1 MSGRRQFLKT
11 LAGAAGGA
19 LLPGGAWSSESR
31 VGLATLPAGAVESA
45 VLAALPGKQA
55 LIKRTYRPPN
65 YETPLADFQAFYTP
79 NDRFFVRYHLAAIP
93 EVDLAQWQLKIGG
106 DAVGK
111 PIAFTLA
118 ELRRNFEVVEL
129 PALCLCAGNRRGL
142 FQPHVPGIQWGHG
155 AMGNALW
162 QGVRLRDV
170 LVKAGLAKDAL
181 EVTFEGADSGVFP
194 STPDFVKS
202 LPLAK
207 ALDENTLIAFAMNGE
222 PLPHWNGFPARLVVP
237 GWAASYWLKHL
248 TGLNVVA
255 RPLDSFWMKSAY
267 RLPKGLFVTDARFPS
282 QETDTTAPITG
293 LLVNS
298 LIVSPEEGQ
307 GFKPGQPI
315 AVKGMAWDGGHGIE
329 RVDVSTDGGANWQ
342 TATLEPDRGRFAW
355 RPWSFLITPA
365 RPGAVTVRV
374 RATNRA
380 GQVQVPE
387 PIANPAGYHHN
398 AVQSVTVHVV

>member
-1 MSGRRQFLKT
+1 MSGRRQFLRT
-11 LAGAAGGA
+11 LASAAGGA
-19 LLPGGAWSSESR
+19 LLSGRVWSGESA
-31 VGLATLPAGAVESA
+31 VGPSSLPAGTVDSA
-45 VLAALPGKQA
+45 VMAALPGKQA

-65 YETPLADFQAFYTP
+65 YETPLAYLSTFYTA
-79 NDRFFVRYHLAAIP
+79 NDRFFVRYHLSAIP
-93 EVDLAQWQLKIGG
+93 EVDLARWQLKIGG

-111 PIAFTLA
+111 PMAFTLA
-118 ELRRNFEVVEL
+118 ELRRNFETIEL

-155 AMGNALW
+155 AMGHALW

-170 LVKAGLAKDAL
+170 LVKAGLAEDAL

-194 STPDFVKS
+194 STPDFAKS

-248 TGLNVVA
+248 TGINVVS

-282 QETDTTAPITG
+282 QETDTSSPITE

-307 GFKPGQPI
+307 GFRPGQPI
-315 AVKGMAWDGGHGIE
+315 EVKGMAWDGGHGIE
-329 RVDVSTDGGANWQ
+329 RVDVSTDGGATWQ
-342 TATLEPDRGRFAW
+342 PATLDKDHGRFAW
-355 RPWSFLITPA
+355 RPWSSLITPA
-365 RPGAVTVRV
+365 RPGDVTVRV
-374 RATNRA
+374 RAMNRA
-380 GQVQVPE
+380 GQVQVSE
-387 PIANPAGYHHN
+387 PVANPAGYHHN
-398 AVQSVTVHVV
+398 AVQSVTVHVA

>member
-19 LLPGGAWSSESR
+19 LLPAGAWCSESR
-31 VGLATLPAGAVESA
+31 VRPATLPAGTVDSA
-45 VLAALPGKQA
+45 VMAALPGKQA

-65 YETPLADFQAFYTP
+65 YETPLAEFQVFYTP
-79 NDRFFVRYHLAAIP
+79 NDRFFVRYHLSAIP

-106 DAVGK
+106 DAVAK
-111 PIAFTLA
+111 PMAFTLA
-118 ELRRNFEVVEL
+118 ELRRNFEVIEL

-142 FQPHVPGIQWGHG
+142 FQPHSPGIQWGQG

-170 LVKAGLAKDAL
+170 LARASLAKDAL

-194 STPDFVKS
+194 STPDFSKS

-248 TGLNVVA
+248 TGINVVS

-282 QETDTTAPITG
+282 QETDTTAAITE

-307 GFKPGQPI
+307 GFRPGQPI
-315 AVKGMAWDGGHGIE
+315 EVKGMAWDGGQGIE
-329 RVDVSTDGGANWQ
+329 RVDVSTDGGATWQ
-342 TATLEPDRGRFAW
+342 AATMEPDRGRFTW
-355 RPWSFLITPA
+355 RPWSYLVRTA
-365 RPGAVTVRV
+365 RTGDVTVKV

-380 GQVQVPE
+380 GQVQASE
-387 PIANPAGYHHN
+387 PVANPAGYHHN
-398 AVQSVTVHVV
+398 AVQSVTVHVG